1 MRKTHHH
8 SRPGIRSLSPE
19 GGREEEKEEEA
30 TEVYFEAVTRA
41 ELCASLR

>member
-19 GGREEEKEEEA
+19 GGREEEEEEA